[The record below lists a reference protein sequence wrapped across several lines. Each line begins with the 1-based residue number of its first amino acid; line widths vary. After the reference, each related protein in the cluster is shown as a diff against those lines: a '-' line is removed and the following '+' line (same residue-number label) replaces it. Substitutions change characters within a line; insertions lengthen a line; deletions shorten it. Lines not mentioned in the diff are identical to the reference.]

1 MNDWKHRLI
10 HVLEPLL
17 RLPDPRVKLGA
28 YDDLPYAVFH
38 YPPEAE
44 FELRKEVGLLQTR
57 LEHAG
62 KRITTISLAECLKT
76 SLGAEQMTTAA
87 LASVEE
93 SSGLDQTTATLH
105 SVLEEYQP
113 LTEIVAHQLPH
124 PGDPLRAPFFVLS
137 AGALFPFYRTSALLE
152 QLMGRTSSP
161 GVLFCPGTFDGVTG
175 LSFMG
180 IHTHEPN
187 YRPKIF

>member
-1 MNDWKHRLI
+1 M
-10 HVLEPLL
+10 
-17 RLPDPRVKLGA
+17 
-28 YDDLPYAVFH
+28 
-38 YPPEAE
+38 
-44 FELRKEVGLLQTR
+44 
-57 LEHAG
+57 
-62 KRITTISLAECLKT
+62 
-76 SLGAEQMTTAA
+76 
-87 LASVEE
+87 
-93 SSGLDQTTATLH
+93 
-105 SVLEEYQP
+105 
-113 LTEIVAHQLPH
+113 AHQLPH